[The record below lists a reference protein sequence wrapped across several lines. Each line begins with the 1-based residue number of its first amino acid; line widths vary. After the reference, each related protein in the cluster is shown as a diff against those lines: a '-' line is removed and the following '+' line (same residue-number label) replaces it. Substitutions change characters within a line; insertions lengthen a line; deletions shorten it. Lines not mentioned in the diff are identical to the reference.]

1 MVVVLVVLVA
11 VVVVGVKFSDIWSC
25 LGCVSV
31 LVLVGTAAV
40 LVVVCTV

>member
-1 MVVVLVVLVA
+1 MAVVLVV
-11 VVVVGVKFSDIWSC
+11 VVGGAKFSDIWSC

-31 LVLVGTAAV
+31 LVLVDNAAV